1 MKSFHMRKGG
11 CVEKLRAENCLKKHN
26 LYQLF
31 RLYHL
36 KNRQQTKRLPLDE
49 TLSFLFIFKHFYFCN
64 TEQTNCILQG
74 T

>member
-49 TLSFLFIFKHFYFCN
+49 TLSFLFIF
-64 TEQTNCILQG
+64 
-74 T
+74 